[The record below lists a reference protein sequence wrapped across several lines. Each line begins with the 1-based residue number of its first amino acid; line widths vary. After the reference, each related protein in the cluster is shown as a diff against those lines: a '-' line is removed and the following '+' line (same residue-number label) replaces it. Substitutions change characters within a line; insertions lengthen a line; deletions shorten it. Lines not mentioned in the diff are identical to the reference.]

1 MESSGLNSASVVLE
15 EMPSDDCWLSVD
27 LFRIGL
33 Y

>member
-15 EMPSDDCWLSVD
+15 EMPSDDCWQSVD